1 MQNSVQYIGEGA
13 RTCVCAGGRS
23 GVLAAPP
30 KGGCFA
36 ADPPSPLPPRCAHL
50 KKAAADPG
58 KCISIHI
65 KVIRRQGN
73 KRKNDMSYVNIAKK
87 RLLLNKYTYV
97 HT

>member
-58 KCISIHI
+58 KARARFSTMI
-65 KVIRRQGN
+65 
-73 KRKNDMSYVNIAKK
+73 
-87 RLLLNKYTYV
+87 KYTY
-97 HT
+97 